1 MAVARASSLLLTFK
15 TKIEESVALVPAMV
29 AEEKLKAVQF
39 WNVVSERLQEIVNDS
54 AADINALALKMQKH
68 GMTTASLDDQGDQT
82 SGMTPQ
88 YMESHS
94 YGSGNIYAEPVQQYS
109 VGETTTAPSHEQ
121 EYLEL
126 PVELESVAAT
136 QPVPTQGSFHNV
148 PLEPQRLNGM
158 GSTGTEPSVDSNTS
172 ILMPMC
178 NARPQECF
186 ELPQQDQNPSGLVPG
201 GDIRPELVPP
211 PVKATESEKT
221 LKKETAEDVNW
232 EPETHAIAPKQKTA
246 SKKPTKK
253 AAPKSNARSTDSKDD
268 ETGEKW
274 GQSTDISL
282 LNCTIESEEGVVSL
296 IKKVPDPQ
304 GSADGK
310 SQDVDTTE
318 VIVIQTKKK
327 PKKWKEMKEC
337 EVCLKKIPASA
348 LTTHM
353 WTHRKPFSCTEC
365 NASFSTKSNLVVHQ
379 RRHSGEKPYMC
390 FECNASFST
399 RGNLKRHVKTHS
411 GVKPWECT
419 HCGGRFTEKKTL
431 KVHMRRH
438 TGEKPYQCQICQR
451 RFAQNGILQTHM
463 AMHLGQKSHL
473 CEHCGKAFRQRSQL
487 RLHTL
492 RHQGV
497 RKYNCATCPSKF
509 LTKGDLERHNRM
521 HTGERPFACDLCG
534 KSFTRQQSLNE
545 HTNRH
550 YGIKPY
556 ECKRCGKT
564 FAEMSACYKH
574 IKAHSKSGG
583 GTGPEDIH
591 DGMKVNTHAIPE
603 LAGKTLEI
611 VQGMDDKLT
620 ILVNS
625 GEEASLEVSDP
636 DRQENSSC
644 EMNPEETTMDTAGS
658 DSMSELTAIQ
668 LLASASSF

>member
-1 MAVARASSLLLTFK
+1 MAVARASSLLLAFK
-15 TKIEESVALVPAMV
+15 TKIEESVALVPGMV

-54 AADINALALKMQKH
+54 AADINALALKMQKD
-68 GMTTASLDDQGDQT
+68 GMATASMDDQSDQT
-82 SGMTPQ
+82 SGMAPQ

-94 YGSGNIYAEPVQQYS
+94 YGSENIYAETSQQYS
-109 VGETTTAPSHEQ
+109 VGETTAAPSHEQ

-126 PVELESVAAT
+126 PVELESVAPS
-136 QPVPTQGSFHNV
+136 QPVPVQGSFHSV
-148 PLEPQRLNGM
+148 PLGPQRLDGM
-158 GSTGTEPSVDSNTS
+158 SGTEPSADSDGAL
-172 ILMPMC
+172 LMPMC

-186 ELPQQDQNPSGLVPG
+186 ELPQQDQNPSGLIPG
-201 GDIRPELVPP
+201 SGIGPEILPP
-211 PVKATESEKT
+211 SVKVTGNEKL
-221 LKKETAEDVNW
+221 LKKEAAEDVNW
-232 EPETHAIAPKQKTA
+232 EPETHAIAPKQKAT

-253 AAPKSNARSTDSKDD
+253 TAAKNNARAADDKAD
-268 ETGEKW
+268 ETGKKW
-274 GQSTDISL
+274 DQSTDVSL
-282 LNCTIESEEGVVSL
+282 LSGTTESEKGMVSL
-296 IKKVPDPQ
+296 IKKGPDVQ

-310 SQDVDTTE
+310 SQGVDTTE

-337 EVCLKKIPASA
+337 EICLKKVPTAAA

-365 NASFSTKSNLVVHQ
+365 DARFSTKSNLVVHQ

-390 FECNASFST
+390 YECNASFST
-399 RGNLKRHVKTHS
+399 RGNLKRHIKTHS

-487 RLHTL
+487 RLHTF

-497 RKYNCATCPSKF
+497 RKYDCATCPSKF

-583 GTGPEDIH
+583 STGPEDIH
-591 DGMKVNTHAIPE
+591 DGMKVNTHALPE

-636 DRQENSSC
+636 DRQESSSC
-644 EMNPEETTMDTAGS
+644 EMNAEETTMDTAGS

-668 LLASASSF
+668 LLASASSY